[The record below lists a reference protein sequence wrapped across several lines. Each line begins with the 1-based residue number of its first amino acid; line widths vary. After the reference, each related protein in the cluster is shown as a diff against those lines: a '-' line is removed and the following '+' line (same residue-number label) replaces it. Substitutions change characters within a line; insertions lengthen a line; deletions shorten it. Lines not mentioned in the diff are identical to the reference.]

1 MSAVPRPRP
10 PRERL
15 SSLKDAGKTRPVGAL
30 PPRQKLKRQTCCSNP
45 TPEDMDGVM
54 VCTSCGNV
62 INESHIVSEVT
73 FGETS
78 SGAAMVQG
86 GFVGDEQRHAN
97 TMGASAR
104 RLGLTGGEGRSTA
117 ESNGQDA
124 IRGLMTA
131 LRMIGEG
138 FEGQAMNIYR
148 LAAKERFTHGRRPI
162 VIAACCL
169 YYVCRTKPG
178 NKYLLI
184 DFAEKIKLNV
194 FKLGETYKELLA
206 KLFIADPSRK
216 AEYVS
221 LEPEPLI
228 KKYVDK
234 LEFGEVG
241 GRKVADDAVK
251 ILKRMKRDWMVEGR
265 QPAGVCGACIILAAR
280 MNNFRRTVREVVY
293 VVKVADM
300 TIAKR
305 LVEFKRT
312 QSGQLTV
319 DEFRQRYADLPEE
332 KEPPSVYQA
341 RERASKRRKLT
352 EAEQAAENMLS
363 QPGSRQASVAPGPS
377 QEPRRDADGFLIPAV
392 PASVPIDPS
401 LLAATNLAAEEMQAG
416 EGTSEKK
423 RPGRPR
429 KKKDPPPPVAE
440 EDLQVEQEIE
450 EEIEN
455 ILHDPEVNKV
465 EDANFALVEARSKAL
480 ANHMRGEQRAPE
492 TEIVEDHEFDDDP
505 EVANC
510 LLSPAEIA
518 IKERIWVTHNHDWLR
533 EQQAKLLKKALEEAN
548 GGPKKKKPR
557 KKQPQLGDMSEYAR
571 ESPIGSAVEGMQRM
585 GQRRGK
591 GYTRHIN
598 YEKLNALFPTMG
610 GSEPEASQTSSSRP
624 SNAGSPA
631 PTEMSVEYEEEPL
644 DGPVGPRAGNALATP
659 SATQQSQGASQQQA
673 TVIEDDDEEDDDE
686 ESEGEAD
693 QDVDATAEDV
703 GLAGLNDEGDFEDDW
718 M

>member
-1 MSAVPRPRP
+1 MSAIPRPRP

-15 SSLKDAGKTRPVGAL
+15 SSLKDAGKTRPVGTL
-30 PPRQKLKRQTCCSNP
+30 PPRSKPKRQTCCANP

-62 INESHIVSEVT
+62 INESHIVSEVS

-97 TMGASAR
+97 TMGSSAR
-104 RLGLTGGEGRSTA
+104 RLGLGGSDGRSTA

-131 LRMIGEG
+131 LRMTGEG
-138 FEGQAMNIYR
+138 LEGQAMNIYR

-169 YYVCRTKPG
+169 YYVCRTKRD

-194 FKLGETYKELLA
+194 FKLGETYKELLS
-206 KLFIADPSRK
+206 KLFISDPSK
-216 AEYVS
+216 KDQYAA

-241 GRKVADDAVK
+241 GRKVAEDAVK

-265 QPAGVCGACIILAAR
+265 QPAGICGACIILAAR

-319 DEFRQRYADLPEE
+319 NEFRTNFDALPDES
-332 KEPPSVYQA
+332 EPPSVYQA
-341 RERASKRRKLT
+341 RERAKKRRKLT
-352 EAEQAAENMLS
+352 SAEAEAENLS
-363 QPGSRQASVAPGPS
+363 ESGSRQASVAPDPS
-377 QEPRRDADGFLIPAV
+377 QEPRRDADGFLIPTV
-392 PASVPIDPS
+392 PASMPIDPS
-401 LLAATNLAAEEMQAG
+401 LLAATNLAVEELQAG
-416 EGTSEKK
+416 EGTPEKR

-429 KKKDPPPPVAE
+429 KSKDPPPPVAD
-440 EDLQVEQEIE
+440 EDLAVEQEIE

-455 ILHDPEVNKV
+455 ILHDPEVNNV
-465 EDANFALVEARSKAL
+465 EDVNFALVEARSKAL
-480 ANHMRGEQRAPE
+480 ANQMRGEQRAPE

-533 EQQAKLLKKALEEAN
+533 EQQAKMLKKALEEAN

-557 KKQPQLGDMSEYAR
+557 KKVPQLGDMSEYTR
-571 ESPIGSAVEGMQRM
+571 DSPIHSAADGMQRM
-585 GQRRGK
+585 VQRRGK
-591 GYTRHIN
+591 GFSRNIN
-598 YEKLNALFPTMG
+598 YEKLNALMG
-610 GSEPEASQTSSSRP
+610 KNEPEASQTSSSRP
-624 SNAGSPA
+624 SNSGSPDPSEA
-631 PTEMSVEYEEEPL
+631 SLEYEEEPL
-644 DGPVGPRAGNALATP
+644 DGPVDPQQSLVTP
-659 SATQQSQGASQQQA
+659 PVTQQSQGGQQQQQA
-673 TVIEDDDEEDDDE
+673 TVINDEEND
-686 ESEGEAD
+686 ESEVEED
-693 QDVDATAEDV
+693 QDVDDTAAGI
-703 GLAGLNDEGDFEDDW
+703 GLAGLTGEGEFDEADDW
-718 M
+718 YE

>member
-30 PPRQKLKRQTCCSNP
+30 PPRPKQKRQTCCANP

-78 SGAAMVQG
+78 SGAATVQG
-86 GFVGDEQRHAN
+86 GYVGDEQRHAN
-97 TMGASAR
+97 TMGSSAR
-104 RLGLTGGEGRSTA
+104 RLGLGGGDGRSTA

-124 IRGLMTA
+124 VRGLMSA
-131 LRMIGEG
+131 LRMTGDNLESR
-138 FEGQAMNIYR
+138 AMNIYR
-148 LAAKERFTHGRRPI
+148 LAARERFTHGRRPI

-169 YYVCRTKPG
+169 YYICRTRQG

-194 FKLGETYKELLA
+194 FKLGETYKELLG
-206 KLFIADPSRK
+206 KLFISDPSKRDVYT
-216 AEYVS
+216 A

-234 LEFGEVG
+234 LEFGEAG
-241 GRKVADDAVK
+241 GRRVAEDAVK
-251 ILKRMKRDWMVEGR
+251 ILKRMKRDWMVDGR

-305 LVEFKRT
+305 LVEFRRT

-319 DEFRQRYADLPEE
+319 NEFREHFDELPAER
-332 KEPPSVYQA
+332 EPPSVYQA
-341 RERASKRRKLT
+341 RERAAKRRKLVSA
-352 EAEQAAENMLS
+352 EAETENNLS
-363 QPGSRQASVAPGPS
+363 LPGSRQTSVAPGSS
-377 QEPRRDADGFLIPAV
+377 QEPRRDAEGFLIPAL
-392 PASVPIDPS
+392 PASMPIDPN
-401 LLAATNLAAEEMQAG
+401 LLAATNMAVEELEAAEE
-416 EGTSEKK
+416 TPEKRK
-423 RPGRPR
+423 PGRP
-429 KKKDPPPPVAE
+429 KKKKAPPPRVAD
-440 EDLQVEQEIE
+440 EDLAVEQEIE

-455 ILHDPEVNKV
+455 ILHDPEVNNV
-465 EDANFALVEARSKAL
+465 EDVNFALVEARSKAL
-480 ANHMRGEQRAPE
+480 ANQMRGEQKAPE
-492 TEIVEDHEFDDDP
+492 TETVEDHEFDDDP

-510 LLSPAEIA
+510 LLSPEEIA

-533 EQQAKLLKKALEEAN
+533 EQQAKMLKKALEEAN

-557 KKQPQLGDMSEYAR
+557 KKQPQLGDLSEYTR
-571 ESPIGSAVEGMQRM
+571 DSPIHSAAEGMQRM
-585 GQRRGK
+585 VQRRGK
-591 GYTRHIN
+591 GFTRHIN
-598 YEKLNALFPTMG
+598 YEKLNALMG
-610 GSEPEASQTSSSRP
+610 KNEPEASQTSSSRP
-624 SNAGSPA
+624 SNSGSPT
-631 PTEMSVEYEEEPL
+631 PSEMSVEYEEEPL
-644 DGPVGPRAGNALATP
+644 DGSTGAQIGKELVTP
-659 SATQQSQGASQQQA
+659 PATQQKQVGRQQQEA
-673 TVIEDDDEEDDDE
+673 TVIEDEDEEDDDE
-686 ESEGEAD
+686 ESEIE
-693 QDVDATAEDV
+693 EDEVVGGV
-703 GLAGLNDEGDFEDDW
+703 GLAGLNQEGEFEDSGWFD
-718 M
+718 

>member
-1 MSAVPRPRP
+1 
-10 PRERL
+10 
-15 SSLKDAGKTRPVGAL
+15 
-30 PPRQKLKRQTCCSNP
+30 
-45 TPEDMDGVM
+45 M

-78 SGAAMVQG
+78 SGAATVQG
-86 GFVGDEQRHAN
+86 GYVGDEQRHAN

-104 RLGLTGGEGRSTA
+104 RLGLGGGDSRSTA

-124 IRGLMTA
+124 VRGLMTA
-131 LRMIGEG
+131 LRMAGESL
-138 FEGQAMNIYR
+138 ESQAMNIYR
-148 LAAKERFTHGRRPI
+148 LAARERFTHGRRPI

-169 YYVCRTKPG
+169 YYICRTRPG

-194 FKLGETYKELLA
+194 FKLGETYKELLG
-206 KLFIADPSRK
+206 KLFISDPSK
-216 AEYVS
+216 KDDYAA

-234 LEFGEVG
+234 LEFGEAG
-241 GRKVADDAVK
+241 GRRVAEDAVK

-312 QSGQLTV
+312 QSGQLTIN
-319 DEFRQRYADLPEE
+319 EFRERFEDLPAER
-332 KEPPSVYQA
+332 EPPSVYQA
-341 RERASKRRKLT
+341 RERAAKRRKLT
-352 EAEQAAENMLS
+352 SVEAEAENILS
-363 QPGSRQASVAPGPS
+363 LTGSRQTSVAPAPS
-377 QEPRRDADGFLIPAV
+377 QEPRRDADGFLIPTI
-392 PASVPIDPS
+392 PASMPIDPN
-401 LLAATNLAAEEMQAG
+401 LLAATNLAAEELEEG
-416 EGTSEKK
+416 EGTPEKRK
-423 RPGRPR
+423 PGRP
-429 KKKDPPPPVAE
+429 KKKKAPPPPVAD
-440 EDLQVEQEIE
+440 EDLAVEQEIE

-455 ILHDPEVNKV
+455 ILHDPEVNNV
-465 EDANFALVEARSKAL
+465 EDVNFALVEARSKAL
-480 ANHMRGEQRAPE
+480 ANQMRGEQRAPE
-492 TEIVEDHEFDDDP
+492 TETVEDHEFDDDP

-533 EQQAKLLKKALEEAN
+533 EQQAKMLKKALEEAN

-557 KKQPQLGDMSEYAR
+557 KKQPQLGDMTEYTR
-571 ESPIGSAVEGMQRM
+571 DSPIGSAAEGMQRM
-585 GQRRGK
+585 VQRRGK
-591 GYTRHIN
+591 GFSKNIN
-598 YEKLNALFPTMG
+598 YERLNALMG
-610 GSEPEASQTSSSRP
+610 RNEPEASQSSSSRP

-644 DGPVGPRAGNALATP
+644 DGPAGAVQRGNGLVTP
-659 SATQQSQGASQQQA
+659 PATQQSQAGRSQDQA
-673 TVIEDDDEEDDDE
+673 TVIEDDEEEEEDEGSEIE
-686 ESEGEAD
+686 EEEVVG
-693 QDVDATAEDV
+693 DV
-703 GLAGLNDEGDFEDDW
+703 GLAGMTEEGDFEDSGW
-718 M
+718 FE

>member
-1 MSAVPRPRP
+1 
-10 PRERL
+10 
-15 SSLKDAGKTRPVGAL
+15 
-30 PPRQKLKRQTCCSNP
+30 
-45 TPEDMDGVM
+45 M

-86 GFVGDEQRHAN
+86 GFVGDDQRHAN
-97 TMGASAR
+97 TMGSGAR
-104 RLGLTGGEGRSTA
+104 RLGLGGGEGRSTA
-117 ESNGQDA
+117 EANGQDA

-131 LRMIGEG
+131 LRMTGDGTEP
-138 FEGQAMNIYR
+138 QAMSIYR

-162 VIAACCL
+162 TIAACCL
-169 YYVCRTKPG
+169 YYVCRTQRG

-194 FKLGETYKELLA
+194 FKLGETYKELLG
-206 KLFIADPSRK
+206 KLFISDPAK
-216 AEYVS
+216 KDEYTA

-234 LEFGEVG
+234 LEFGDVG

-319 DEFRQRYADLPEE
+319 EEFRQRFDDLPDE
-332 KEPPSVYQA
+332 KEPPSLYQA
-341 RERASKRRKLT
+341 RERKSKKRKV
-352 EAEQAAENMLS
+352 APAIADAENILS
-363 QPGSRQASVAPGPS
+363 QPGSRQTSAAPGPS
-377 QEPRRDADGFLIPAV
+377 QELRRDADGFLIPTV
-392 PASVPIDPS
+392 PASMPIDPN
-401 LLAATNLAAEEMQAG
+401 LLAATNMAAEELEA
-416 EGTSEKK
+416 SEETPAK
-423 RPGRPR
+423 RKPGRPPKNR
-429 KKKDPPPPVAE
+429 EPPPPVAE
-440 EDLQVEQEIE
+440 EDLAVEQEIE

-455 ILHDPEVNKV
+455 ILHDPEINNNVDEV
-465 EDANFALVEARSKAL
+465 NFALVEARSKAL
-480 ANHMRGEQRAPE
+480 ANQMRGEQRAPE

-557 KKQPQLGDMSEYAR
+557 KKVAQLGDVSEYTR
-571 ESPIGSAVEGMQRM
+571 DSPIDSAADGMQRM
-585 GQRRGK
+585 VQRRGK
-591 GYTRHIN
+591 GFSKVIN
-598 YEKLNALFPTMG
+598 YERLNALMG
-610 GSEPEASQTSSSRP
+610 KNEPEASQSSSSRP

-631 PTEMSVEYEEEPL
+631 PSEVSVEYEEEPL
-644 DGPVGPRAGNALATP
+644 DGPAGPPRGNGLPTP
-659 SATQQSQGASQQQA
+659 QATQQTQRGQSQQQP
-673 TVIEDDDEEDDDE
+673 TVIEDDGDEE
-686 ESEGEAD
+686 ESEVEQD
-693 QDVDATAEDV
+693 EDVDGTVGNATF
-703 GLAGLNDEGDFEDDW
+703 AGLNDEGDFEEGDTW
-718 M
+718 F